1 MSSPS
6 GSSEPQGTASKQY
19 YDAWLIETTTQTASA
34 IAAGVPIAGV
44 NALGNLLSGMNGTM
58 VLLRTLNGTLSGADS
73 VVCNS
78 APASGVVIHHTAEPI
93 QASDVFTYSKTFRMA
108 LKQGRSRPQN
118 LTQYQTQYLRQL
130 EKARGVDMI
139 NIDYSFRVDVTRQM
153 GGDNQCH
160 VTQLVAYPVGASK
173 GGPFF
178 TDVIMDLKATAI
190 KGKGSTGVLLEFS
203 ITATGG
209 ACLCL
214 FGIRKREDN
223 SSIKIWG
230 DGTVTDKDGPCF
242 ENQGSALHTDRP
254 LAPEAQIHQNVIDE
268 LAVTEKAAK
277 LPAAFDEL
285 WHKSLAE
292 HYVDSA
298 RDYVNEA
305 ARDEYWRQVMDHE
318 EDVRDME
325 QLAKA
330 PGFVAARREYFTS
343 QFRERTERELSD
355 REDRNLESLL
365 EQGVY
370 DSPILNWIN
379 EAARQSNGS
388 GTSTGN
394 NGLKPRRVV
403 RGDREIMS
411 DVSTESNSESDP
423 ESDRRK
429 TK

>member
-1 MSSPS
+1 
-6 GSSEPQGTASKQY
+6 
-19 YDAWLIETTTQTASA
+19 
-34 IAAGVPIAGV
+34 
-44 NALGNLLSGMNGTM
+44 
-58 VLLRTLNGTLSGADS
+58 
-73 VVCNS
+73 
-78 APASGVVIHHTAEPI
+78 
-93 QASDVFTYSKTFRMA
+93 
-108 LKQGRSRPQN
+108 
-118 LTQYQTQYLRQL
+118 
-130 EKARGVDMI
+130 MI

-173 GGPFF
+173 GGPYF
-178 TDVIMDLKATAI
+178 TDVIMDIKATAI
-190 KGKGSTGVLLEFS
+190 KGKGTTGVLLEFS

-209 ACLCL
+209 ALSCC

-254 LAPEAQIHQNVIDE
+254 LSPEAQIHQNVIDE
-268 LAVTEKAAK
+268 LAVTEKRAE
-277 LPAAFDEL
+277 LPEAFNKL
-285 WHKSLAE
+285 WHKSMAE

-298 RDYVNEA
+298 PDYVDDA

-325 QLAKA
+325 QLAKG
-330 PGFVAARREYFTS
+330 PRFVAARREYFTS
-343 QFRERTERELSD
+343 DFQERTERELSD
-355 REDRNLESLL
+355 REVRNLESLL

-379 EAARQSNGS
+379 GAARESNGS
-388 GTSTGN
+388 GTSAGN
-394 NGLKPRRVV
+394 NGLKQRLVV
-403 RGDREIMS
+403 GGDRVIMS
-411 DVSTESNSESDP
+411 DVSTESDSESEP